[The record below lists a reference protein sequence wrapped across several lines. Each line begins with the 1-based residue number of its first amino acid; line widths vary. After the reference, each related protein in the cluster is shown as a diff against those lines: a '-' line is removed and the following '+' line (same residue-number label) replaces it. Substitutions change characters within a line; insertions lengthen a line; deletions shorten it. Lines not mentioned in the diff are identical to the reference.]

1 LTIGGTMSNPG
12 LNNSYLGGEIML
24 VLGPEHADI
33 IAGDGFSKANIKDFL
48 IQQAIIPGHDLSQP
62 QRTIMRQYV
71 PHRLLVDGDD
81 GAHIASSYDD
91 IQVVVAGGAGRHS
104 CIIPS
109 FGNTRAVTEVIVA

>member
-1 LTIGGTMSNPG
+1 MAWERKRGKLEQFN
-12 LNNSYLGGEIML
+12 
-24 VLGPEHADI
+24 
-33 IAGDGFSKANIKDFL
+33 
-48 IQQAIIPGHDLSQP
+48 
-62 QRTIMRQYV
+62 
-71 PHRLLVDGDD
+71 RLLVDGDD